1 MTYLVVSQ
9 KSCGTTLAN
18 RIPDAK
24 PIIQLRRTRISSA
37 RSRSACRGISRI
49 ISVLSSINHLTHR
62 NAT

>member
-1 MTYLVVSQ
+1 MTRLLINQ

-24 PIIQLRRTRISSA
+24 PIIQLRRTLISRA

-49 ISVLSSINHLTHR
+49 ILVLSSINRLTHR